1 MMNYDALMIVDMQT
15 ALVETEPYN
24 RAAVIENIKALL
36 DACRKKELP
45 IIYIQHDGGTGD
57 ELEHGSIG
65 WTIYKDIAPMP
76 DEKIFE
82 KEYNSAF
89 RKTGLHEYL
98 QETGVK
104 NLILCG
110 MQTEYCLDVTCKVA
124 FEYEYEVTIPQSTT
138 TTFDNAFASGKDL
151 AEYYE
156 NKIWNNRYA
165 KVISLEQ
172 VLKLIEG

>member
-1 MMNYDALMIVDMQT
+1 MSYDALIIVDMQT
-15 ALVETEPYN
+15 ALVEAEPYN
-24 RAAVIENIKALL
+24 RVTVIENIKVLL
-36 DACRKKELP
+36 DSCRKKGIP
-45 IIYIQHDGGTGD
+45 VIYVQHDGGMGD
-57 ELEHGSIG
+57 ELEHGSVG
-65 WTIYKDIAPMP
+65 WTIYKDIAPLP

-82 KEYNSAF
+82 KHYNSAF

-98 QETGVK
+98 QEKGIK
-104 NLILCG
+104 KIILCG

-138 TTFDNAFASGKDL
+138 TTFDNAFASGRDL

-165 KVISLEQ
+165 QVISVDEI
-172 VLKLIEG
+172 KDLIK

>member
-1 MMNYDALMIVDMQT
+1 MSYDALIIVDMQT
-15 ALVETEPYN
+15 ALVEAEPYN
-24 RAAVIENIKALL
+24 RVTVIENIKVLL
-36 DACRKKELP
+36 DSCRKKGIP
-45 IIYIQHDGGTGD
+45 VIYVHHDGGMGD
-57 ELEHGSIG
+57 DLDQGIVG
-65 WTIYKDIAPMP
+65 WKIYKDIAPLP

-82 KEYNSAF
+82 KHYNSAF

-98 QETGVK
+98 QEKGIK
-104 NLILCG
+104 KIILCG

-138 TTFDNAFASGKDL
+138 TTFDNAFASGRDL

-165 KVISLEQ
+165 QVISLDEI
-172 VLKLIEG
+172 KDLIK